1 MGRSIKKGPYVQSKL
16 LKKIEDMN
24 KKNEKPAEEVDENYV
39 QPEEFDIV
47 DDDVIDDPV
56 AEAKNYE
63 DVVPT
68 NLDEHTANTT
78 DLNDIP
84 SNEEK

>member
-1 MGRSIKKGPYVQSKL
+1 MKNR
-16 LKKIEDMN
+16 LKK
-24 KKNEKPAEEVDENYV
+24 
-39 QPEEFDIV
+39 FDIV
-47 DDDVIDDPV
+47 DDNVIDDPV
-56 AEAKNYE
+56 AEAKNYD

-84 SNEEK
+84 SNEEE

>member
-1 MGRSIKKGPYVQSKL
+1 MMLEKSMS
-16 LKKIEDMN
+16 

-68 NLDEHTANTT
+68 NLDEHTVNTT